1 MGKFLHPKKSSC
13 NVETL
18 TMERLFRHRVSSCN
32 AGANLLTSA
41 WLGQERD
48 SWVTSLYK
56 RIQSRNRRK
65 YEERLTAA
73 SLNRR
78 SYGSW
83 MQQLSERWF
92 PKKIAAQRKV
102 HGKLNA
108 SWKISSLAVKR
119 FYSNFTSELSGFF
132 FLVFNGAMVR
142 AHFQACNTE

>member
-65 YEERLTAA
+65 YEERL
-73 SLNRR
+73 SSYR
-78 SYGSW
+78 STILHAIIIPLGLHFTIQNS
-83 MQQLSERWF
+83 F
-92 PKKIAAQRKV
+92 PA
-102 HGKLNA
+102 NP
-108 SWKISSLAVKR
+108 
-119 FYSNFTSELSGFF
+119 
-132 FLVFNGAMVR
+132 
-142 AHFQACNTE
+142 C